1 MVTDE
6 QLKNMNDE
14 EFYETARA
22 ELVGLPRAQR
32 RAKERELKEN
42 IKLMKSFNPAQLR
55 LIDAVTSERSKLEC
69 EQQISRYITI
79 MDTCLSAYMY
89 LKDESITED
98 EVLKELKIIDNLVI
112 EYRDV
117 LNNIYKENRGNDE
130 MAAKQIEK
138 ITKEVRGKCEELV
151 KNGMNQSKALVILE
165 TQFPTLSKA
174 MLVNAY
180 KKVKKEMKENITQE
194 VMTQEEKEVIEA
206 AEYIFPEIKEE
217 KTVVKDDK
225 QKIQKELTEEF
236 KKESDVITPIE
247 EEKPVQVK
255 SKLRRIEIR
264 EVFQGEFGE
273 YVKTLEGVTVAN
285 KLYKDIESVDK
296 ESNDIIEKNTALI
309 ESYKASIKELNNKI
323 DECNLTMS
331 NVKAMSGEIK
341 EVMLIG

>member
-22 ELVGLPRAQR
+22 ELVGLPRTQR

-55 LIDAVTSERSKLEC
+55 LIEAVTSERAKLEC

-98 EVLKELKIIDNLVI
+98 EVLKELKIIDDLVT
-112 EYRDV
+112 EYRDI

-138 ITKEVRGKCEELV
+138 ITKEVREKCEELV

-180 KKVKKEMKENITQE
+180 KKVKKEMKETI
-194 VMTQEEKEVIEA
+194 TQEEKEVIEA

-217 KTVVKDDK
+217 KTVVAENTTTEIKEESKVEVK
-225 QKIQKELTEEF
+225 QES
-236 KKESDVITPIE
+236 KKEE
-247 EEKPVQVK
+247 EPKVE
-255 SKLRRIEIR
+255 SKLKVVSKEII
-264 EVFQGEFGE
+264 VQGEFDK
-273 YVKTLEGVTVAN
+273 YKIDQVGVTVGELQFTSIA
-285 KLYKDIESVDK
+285 DVE
-296 ESNDIIEKNTALI
+296 E
-309 ESYKASIKELNNKI
+309 YKADELVAFEKRI
-323 DECNLTMS
+323 
-331 NVKAMSGEIK
+331 AEIK
-341 EVMLIG
+341 QVVAGEF

>member
-22 ELVGLPRAQR
+22 ELVGLPRTQR

-55 LIDAVTSERSKLEC
+55 LIEAVTSERAKLEC

-98 EVLKELKIIDNLVI
+98 EVLKELKIIDDLVT
-112 EYRDV
+112 EYRDI

-138 ITKEVRGKCEELV
+138 ITKEVREKCEELV

-180 KKVKKEMKENITQE
+180 KKVKKEMKETI
-194 VMTQEEKEVIEA
+194 TQEEKEVIEA

-217 KTVVKDDK
+217 KTVVAENTTTEIKEESKVEVK
-225 QKIQKELTEEF
+225 QES
-236 KKESDVITPIE
+236 KKEE
-247 EEKPVQVK
+247 EPKVE
-255 SKLRRIEIR
+255 SKLKVVSKEII
-264 EVFQGEFGE
+264 VQGEFDKHKIDQ
-273 YVKTLEGVTVAN
+273 VGVTVGELQFTSIA
-285 KLYKDIESVDK
+285 DVE
-296 ESNDIIEKNTALI
+296 E
-309 ESYKASIKELNNKI
+309 YKADELVAFEKRI
-323 DECNLTMS
+323 
-331 NVKAMSGEIK
+331 AEIK
-341 EVMLIG
+341 QVVAGEF

>member
-1 MVTDE
+1 MVTNE
-6 QLKNMNDE
+6 EIKNMNDE

-22 ELVGLPRAQR
+22 ELTGLPRAQR

-42 IKLMKSFNPAQLR
+42 IRLMKSFNPAQLR

-89 LKDESITED
+89 LKNEDMTED
-98 EVLKELKIIDNLVI
+98 EVLKEIKTIDDLVT

-117 LNNIYKENRGNDE
+117 LNDIYKENRGNDE
-130 MAAKQIEK
+130 MATKQIEK
-138 ITKEVRGKCEELV
+138 ITKEVREKCEELV
-151 KNGMNQSKALVILE
+151 QNGMNQGKALVVLKSK
-165 TQFPTLSKA
+165 FPTLSKA

-180 KKVKKEMKENITQE
+180 KKVKKEMKEDVTQE
-194 VMTQEEKEVIEA
+194 GMTEEEKQIIAA
-206 AEYIFPEIKEE
+206 AEHIFPEIKEE
-217 KTVVKDDK
+217 PKEPVVAENATTE
-225 QKIQKELTEEF
+225 IKEESKEE
-236 KKESDVITPIE
+236 SNVID
-247 EEKPVQVK
+247 EKPVQVK
-255 SKLRRIEIR
+255 SKLKRIEIR

-296 ESNDIIEKNTALI
+296 ESNDIIEKNAALI
-309 ESYKASIKELNNKI
+309 ESYKASIQEINNKI
-323 DECNLTMS
+323 DECNITMS

-341 EVMLIG
+341 EVMLLG

>member
-55 LIDAVTSERSKLEC
+55 LIEAVTSERAKLEC

-98 EVLKELKIIDNLVI
+98 EVLKELKIIDDLVT
-112 EYRDV
+112 EYRDI

-138 ITKEVRGKCEELV
+138 ITKEVREKCEELV

-180 KKVKKEMKENITQE
+180 KKVKKEMKETI
-194 VMTQEEKEVIEA
+194 TQEEKEVIEA

-217 KTVVKDDK
+217 KTVVAENTTTEIKEESKVEVK
-225 QKIQKELTEEF
+225 QES
-236 KKESDVITPIE
+236 KKEE
-247 EEKPVQVK
+247 EPKVE
-255 SKLRRIEIR
+255 SKLKVVSKEII
-264 EVFQGEFGE
+264 VQGEFDK
-273 YVKTLEGVTVAN
+273 YKIDQVGVTVGELQFTSIA
-285 KLYKDIESVDK
+285 DVE
-296 ESNDIIEKNTALI
+296 E
-309 ESYKASIKELNNKI
+309 YKADELVAFEKRI
-323 DECNLTMS
+323 
-331 NVKAMSGEIK
+331 AEIK
-341 EVMLIG
+341 QVVAGEF

>member
-22 ELVGLPRAQR
+22 ELVGLPRTQR

-55 LIDAVTSERSKLEC
+55 LIEAVTSERAKLEC

-98 EVLKELKIIDNLVI
+98 EVLKELKIIDDLVT
-112 EYRDV
+112 EYRDI

-138 ITKEVRGKCEELV
+138 ITKEVREKCEELV

-180 KKVKKEMKENITQE
+180 KKVKKEMKETI
-194 VMTQEEKEVIEA
+194 TQEEKEVIEA

-217 KTVVKDDK
+217 KTVVAENTTTEIKEESKVEVK
-225 QKIQKELTEEF
+225 QES
-236 KKESDVITPIE
+236 KKEE
-247 EEKPVQVK
+247 ESKVE
-255 SKLRRIEIR
+255 SKLKVVSKEIIV
-264 EVFQGEFGE
+264 EGEFGK
-273 YVKTLEGVTVAN
+273 YSIDQVGVTVGELQFTSIA
-285 KLYKDIESVDK
+285 DVE
-296 ESNDIIEKNTALI
+296 E
-309 ESYKASIKELNNKI
+309 YKADELAAFEKRI
-323 DECNLTMS
+323 
-331 NVKAMSGEIK
+331 AEIK
-341 EVMLIG
+341 QVVAGEF

>member
-98 EVLKELKIIDNLVI
+98 EVLKELKIIDDLVT

-138 ITKEVRGKCEELV
+138 ITKEVRAKCEELV
-151 KNGMNQSKALVILE
+151 KNGMNQSKSLVILE

-174 MLVNAY
+174 MLANAY
-180 KKVKKEMKENITQE
+180 KRVKKEMKEDVPQE
-194 VMTQEEKEVIEA
+194 VITQEEKEVIEA

-217 KTVVKDDK
+217 KTIV
-225 QKIQKELTEEF
+225 
-236 KKESDVITPIE
+236 
-247 EEKPVQVK
+247 
-255 SKLRRIEIR
+255 
-264 EVFQGEFGE
+264 
-273 YVKTLEGVTVAN
+273 
-285 KLYKDIESVDK
+285 
-296 ESNDIIEKNTALI
+296 
-309 ESYKASIKELNNKI
+309 
-323 DECNLTMS
+323 
-331 NVKAMSGEIK
+331 EIK
-341 EVMLIG
+341 EESKVEVKQESKKRGGAKGGKQIKGC

>member
-98 EVLKELKIIDNLVI
+98 EVLKELKIIDDLVT

-138 ITKEVRGKCEELV
+138 ITKEVRAKCEELV
-151 KNGMNQSKALVILE
+151 KNGMNQSKSLVILE

-174 MLVNAY
+174 MLANAY
-180 KKVKKEMKENITQE
+180 KRVKKEMKEDVPQE
-194 VMTQEEKEVIEA
+194 VITQEEKEVIEA

-217 KTVVKDDK
+217 KTIVEIKEESKVEVK
-225 QKIQKELTEEF
+225 QES
-236 KKESDVITPIE
+236 KKEE
-247 EEKPVQVK
+247 EPKVE
-255 SKLRRIEIR
+255 SKLKVVSKEII
-264 EVFQGEFGE
+264 VQGEFDK
-273 YVKTLEGVTVAN
+273 YKIDQVGVTVGELQFTSIA
-285 KLYKDIESVDK
+285 DVE
-296 ESNDIIEKNTALI
+296 E
-309 ESYKASIKELNNKI
+309 YKADELAAFEKRI
-323 DECNLTMS
+323 
-331 NVKAMSGEIK
+331 AEIK
-341 EVMLIG
+341 QVVAGEF

>member
-79 MDTCLSAYMY
+79 MDTCITAYMY
-89 LKDESITED
+89 LKNEDITED
-98 EVLKELKIIDNLVI
+98 EALTELKIIDDLVT

-117 LNNIYKENRGNDE
+117 LNDIYKENRGNDE

-180 KKVKKEMKENITQE
+180 KKVKKEMKED
-194 VMTQEEKEVIEA
+194 VTQEEMTEEEKQIIAA
-206 AEYIFPEIKEE
+206 AEHIFPEIKEE
-217 KTVVKDDK
+217 SKVEVKP
-225 QKIQKELTEEF
+225 EN
-236 KKESDVITPIE
+236 KKEE
-247 EEKPVQVK
+247 EPKVE
-255 SKLRRIEIR
+255 SKLKVVSKEII
-264 EVFQGEFGE
+264 VQGEFDK
-273 YVKTLEGVTVAN
+273 YKIDQVGVTVGDLQFTSIA
-285 KLYKDIESVDK
+285 DVE
-296 ESNDIIEKNTALI
+296 E
-309 ESYKASIKELNNKI
+309 YKADELEAFEKRI
-323 DECNLTMS
+323 
-331 NVKAMSGEIK
+331 AEIK
-341 EVMLIG
+341 QVVVGEF

>member
-1 MVTDE
+1 MVTNE
-6 QLKNMNDE
+6 EIKNMNDE

-22 ELVGLPRAQR
+22 ELTGLPRAQR

-89 LKDESITED
+89 LKNENMTED
-98 EVLKELKIIDNLVI
+98 EALTELKIIDDLVT

-130 MAAKQIEK
+130 MASKQIEK
-138 ITKEVRGKCEELV
+138 ITKEVREKCEELI
-151 KNGMNQSKALVILE
+151 KNGMNQSKALVILG

-180 KKVKKEMKENITQE
+180 KKVKKEMKVDVTQE
-194 VMTQEEKEVIEA
+194 GMTEEEKQIIA
-206 AEYIFPEIKEE
+206 ATEHIFPEIKEE
-217 KTVVKDDK
+217 P
-225 QKIQKELTEEF
+225 KE
-236 KKESDVITPIE
+236 ESNVID
-247 EEKPVQVK
+247 EKPVQVK
-255 SKLRRIEIR
+255 SKLKRIEIR

-296 ESNDIIEKNTALI
+296 ESNDIIEKNAALI
-309 ESYKASIKELNNKI
+309 ESYKASIQEINNKI
-323 DECNLTMS
+323 DECNITMS

-341 EVMLIG
+341 EVMLLG